1 MSKKKARP
9 LLGQVKEAIDF
20 VYEISNAPEGYRG
33 SFNEYSAAFCKAISI
48 LVQRG
53 ILSKERN
60 PKNHRSFVYKWIA
73 SMHPTETL
81 YKSVTQ
87 EMRDRQ
93 HKYDVKSREKR
104 REESLSDVF
113 PDIIDT
119 PDGHIIIKSMGV
131 TPKAPEKKPE
141 PTPAPTNKEYV
152 TDLDGFSSQ
161 ELWDELKKRGYDI
174 EGDRI
179 VKKAYLN

>member
-1 MSKKKARP
+1 MSKKKSMP
-9 LLGQVKEAIDF
+9 LLGQVKEAINF

-33 SFNEYSAAFCKAISI
+33 SFSDYSATFCKAIAI

-53 ILSKERN
+53 ILSRERN
-60 PKNHRSFVYKWIA
+60 PKNHRSFIYKWIA
-73 SMHPTETL
+73 NMHPTETL

-93 HKYDVKSREKR
+93 RKYDVKSREKR
-104 REESLSDVF
+104 KEESMSDAF

-119 PDGHIIIKSMGV
+119 PGGPIIIKSMGV
-131 TPKAPEKKPE
+131 TPKAPEKNPE
-141 PTPAPTNKEYV
+141 PTPAPAKREYV
-152 TDLDGFSSQ
+152 TDLDGFSAQ
-161 ELWDELKKRGYDI
+161 QLWDELKKRGYDI

-179 VKKAYLN
+179 VKKAYLQ